1 MRQFTFSKNK
11 SNDNPEEK
19 ALKASF
25 DSSMTEDSSESQQ
38 EYLGKKNQRRQH
50 TQTTQTIGPDI
61 KEASIQTDIAY

>member
-1 MRQFTFSKNK
+1 MRQFTFSENK
-11 SNDNPEEK
+11 SNGASEDK

-25 DSSMTEDSSESQQ
+25 DSSMTEDSSDSQE
-38 EYLGKKNQRRQH
+38 EYLRKKNQRRQH